1 MSDGLG
7 SVAVASEDK
16 TLPIVTY
23 ALFLLSFVTGG
34 VTGIVGLILAY
45 ANRPTASPAV
55 ASHYTFLIR
64 TFWIGLA
71 AIIAGVSLVIWGA
84 IFSFILIGIP
94 FLIVGKLML
103 ALLGV
108 WFAVRCVV
116 GLVKL
121 SRDEAYPRPQA
132 WLI

>member
-34 VTGIVGLILAY
+34 VTGLVGLILAY

-64 TFWIGLA
+64 TFWIGLV
-71 AIIAGVSLVIWGA
+71 AIIAGVSLVVWGA

-94 FLIVGKLML
+94 FLILGKLML

-108 WFAVRCVV
+108 WFAIRCVV

-121 SRDEAYPRPQA
+121 SQDEAYPRPHA

>member
-34 VTGIVGLILAY
+34 VTGLVGLILAY

-64 TFWIGLA
+64 TFWIGLV
-71 AIIAGVSLVIWGA
+71 AIIAGVSLVVWGA

-94 FLIVGKLML
+94 FLILGKLML

-108 WFAVRCVV
+108 WFAIRCVV

-121 SRDEAYPRPQA
+121 SQDEAYPRPQA

>member
-7 SVAVASEDK
+7 SVAVALEDK

-34 VTGIVGLILAY
+34 VTGLVGLIMAY
-45 ANRPTASPAV
+45 ASRPAASPAV
-55 ASHYTFLIR
+55 ASHFTFLIR
-64 TFWIGLA
+64 TFWIGLV
-71 AIIAGVSLVIWGA
+71 AGVAGVALVIWGA

-94 FLIVGKLML
+94 FLIVGKLVL

-121 SRDEAYPRPQA
+121 TQDQPYPRPYA